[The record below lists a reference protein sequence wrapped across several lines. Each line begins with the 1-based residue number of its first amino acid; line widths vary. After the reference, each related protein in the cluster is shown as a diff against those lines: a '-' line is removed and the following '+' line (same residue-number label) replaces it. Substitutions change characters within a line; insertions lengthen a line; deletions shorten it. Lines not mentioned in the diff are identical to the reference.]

1 METGKWSDYMK
12 EFARLIGPML
22 GTEKDIERPEGEK
35 EWMIV
40 DSYCRQHLW
49 GEWKG
54 GYYVEGKTDLPGP
67 DPCLPGSFVARA
79 GLPASSRSGLVAST
93 S

>member
-1 METGKWSDYMK
+1 MK
-12 EFARLIGPML
+12 EFARIIGPML

-67 DPCLPGSFVARA
+67 DPSYPVRSSLEQSCPLLPGQD
-79 GLPASSRSGLVAST
+79 
-93 S
+93 